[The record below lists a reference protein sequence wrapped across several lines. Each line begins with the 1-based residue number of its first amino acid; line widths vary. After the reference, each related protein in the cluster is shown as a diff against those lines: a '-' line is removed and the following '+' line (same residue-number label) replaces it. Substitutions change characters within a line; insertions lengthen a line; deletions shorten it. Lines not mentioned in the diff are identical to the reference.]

1 MHAGRIFCGVLGDGL
16 EQLSLGEE
24 PVSLG
29 VESVDGYLVM
39 SGINKQPRKHLTKI
53 KDRFLNL
60 CGFFVCLHNF

>member
-24 PVSLG
+24 PLSLG

-39 SGINKQPRKHLTKI
+39 SGISKQTKT
-53 KDRFLNL
+53 KFSK
-60 CGFFVCLHNF
+60 